1 MRESRAWVERGHQ
14 VVTVTA
20 RGLGVVDS
28 PSSSVI
34 SSASASVAATAH
46 VPQELRMCHELFIA
60 CLFWTGWGAAL
71 TLAFENV
78 LGSGDY
84 SWQSLNEKVR
94 TSSGG
99 GDGTNEG
106 AYGLALLPGV
116 QFDFVFSSVL
126 LMTVGG
132 ASVEQCIDIER
143 VASMSSC
150 FRDLYNSIS
159 PALPRSDLL
168 YFSSR
173 RHSGLHGLCHCHRHC
188 QSRAASAARVVRRPL
203 ARSDD
208 CALRVEHAGTSRE
221 EERGGERRIFYR
233 FLIL

>member
-14 VVTVTA
+14 VVTVAA

-60 CLFWTGWGAAL
+60 CLFWTGWAAAL

-94 TSSGG
+94 TSSSGG

-132 ASVEQCIDIER
+132 ASVEHRCIDIER
-143 VASMSSC
+143 IACLLVFAAYI
-150 FRDLYNSIS
+150 FSIS
-159 PALPRSDLL
+159 PALPRSDLRYCFL
-168 YFSSR
+168 SPTQRPSWALSLSS
-173 RHSGLHGLCHCHRHC
+173 
-188 QSRAASAARVVRRPL
+188 
-203 ARSDD
+203 
-208 CALRVEHAGTSRE
+208 
-221 EERGGERRIFYR
+221 
-233 FLIL
+233 